1 MLDYQKIF
9 LLMLSESLYSS
20 SAMIPDS
27 LILVMCFIMLNISYK
42 TPQIINLNTLGQIES
57 RIWEWK
63 SGGGGL
69 PVSSFKF
76 CPSSTSLLFII
87 EL

>member
-1 MLDYQKIF
+1 
-9 LLMLSESLYSS
+9 
-20 SAMIPDS
+20 
-27 LILVMCFIMLNISYK
+27 MLNISYK

-57 RIWEWK
+57 GIWEWK

-69 PVSSFKF
+69 TVSSFKF

-87 EL
+87 EQ